1 MSSEWLDEIWPIE
14 EPIIKSSYKISYD
27 NLNISLKNSNKTGK
41 ISSIFGNKIRKIS
54 KQNSDKIRNEWKK
67 ENLEG
72 IYEIF
77 LRLKEKFIEYGLRL
91 KTGNK
96 WDDFLNE
103 LIELCY
109 LNTIEKNIKVDISKV
124 ENGKEFI
131 EEFTLEFEDLFNE
144 ILKWGINRGDPV
156 YLDFPVN
163 LVRNLMVLYIDID
176 YYMKDESISVSTEES
191 EIEDI

>member
-1 MSSEWLDEIWPIE
+1 MSGEWLDEIWPVE
-14 EPIIKSSYKISYD
+14 EPIEKSTYKISYD
-27 NLNISLKNSNKTGK
+27 NINISLKNPNKTEK
-41 ISSIFGNKIRKIS
+41 ISSIFGNNIRKIH
-54 KQNSDKIRNEWKK
+54 KLNSEKIRNEWKR
-67 ENLEG
+67 ENLDG

-96 WDDFLNE
+96 WDDFQNE

-144 ILKWGINRGDPV
+144 ILKWGINRGEPV

-163 LVRNLMVLYIDID
+163 LVKNLMVLYIDID
-176 YYMKDESISVSTEES
+176 YYMKDDLTTVSTEES
-191 EIEDI
+191 EIEEI

>member
-1 MSSEWLDEIWPIE
+1 MSSEWLDEIWSVE
-14 EPIIKSSYKISYD
+14 EPIEKSTYNISYD
-27 NLNISLKNSNKTGK
+27 NINISLKNPNKTDK
-41 ISSIFGNKIRKIS
+41 ISSIFGNKIRKLHKI
-54 KQNSDKIRNEWKK
+54 NSEKIRNEWKR

-96 WDDFLNE
+96 WEDFLNE

-124 ENGKEFI
+124 ENGREFI

-144 ILKWGINRGDPV
+144 ILKWGINRGDHV

-176 YYMKDESISVSTEES
+176 YYMRDDLITVSTEES
-191 EIEDI
+191 EIEEI

>member
-1 MSSEWLDEIWPIE
+1 MSNEWLDEIWPIE

-27 NLNISLKNSNKTGK
+27 SLNISLKNPNKTGK
-41 ISSIFGNKIRKIS
+41 ISSIFGNKIRKIH
-54 KQNSDKIRNEWKK
+54 KLNSEKIRNEWKR

-77 LRLKEKFIEYGLRL
+77 IRLKEKFIEYGLRL